1 MKTFLALGAVAVLA
15 ASCGPEMFH
24 RDREPDAGAQPDA
37 VVGEDAPTDDAGPAT
52 DATDAVDGV
61 GPDGSCHTTFPGDVL
76 YPFDSASMI
85 VTGSAADLM
94 GAVPSGRW
102 FPYPEPQGSAALRDS
117 ASAWSDVEGHSCS
130 GALAMTA
137 SFTVYG
143 PLEKVL
149 GLINFNANWMT
160 PKAYTRMHA
169 WVKVALPSSGNL
181 DHLDAIQLAVNSNNY
196 MSFLGN
202 TVPVSPWVD
211 GDWHEIVLDLVP
223 STNYLPADIRQIGV
237 QLIAKGVAG
246 VGPSAPVPTTFYV
259 DDIWLEL
266 PAP

>member
-1 MKTFLALGAVAVLA
+1 MKTLLALGGVAVLA

-24 RDREPDAGAQPDA
+24 RDQEPDARAQPDA
-37 VVGEDAPTDDAGPAT
+37 VVGDDAPIDDAGQAT
-52 DATDAVDGV
+52 DAPAAVDGG
-61 GPDGSCHTTFPGDVL
+61 GPDGSCRTTFPGDL
-76 YPFDSASMI
+76 LHSFDSASVI

-102 FPYPEPQGSAALRDS
+102 FAYPEPQGSAALRDS
-117 ASAWSDVEGHSCS
+117 ASAWSDVEGHSCP
-130 GALAMTA
+130 GALAMSA
-137 SFTVYG
+137 NFTVYG

-169 WVKVALPSSGNL
+169 WVKVPLPSSGTL
-181 DHLDAIQLAVNSNNY
+181 DHLDAIQLAVNTNNY
-196 MSFLGN
+196 TSFLGN

-223 STNYLPADIRQIGV
+223 STSYVPADIRQIGV

-246 VGPSAPVPTTFYV
+246 AGPSAPVPTTFYV